1 MRQDAWN
8 GSGGRGVRVTDPDA
22 TADERT
28 YATFIHLTI
37 LLFHFVI
44 PIIPALIMWQIKKAG
59 SPFLDDH
66 GKEAV
71 NFQISLLIYFIVSAV
86 LAAILIGFVLMV
98 GVYVL
103 GIVGM
108 IMAAAAANRG
118 EYFRYPMCIRLI
130 A

>member
-1 MRQDAWN
+1 MRQGSWN

-44 PIIPALIMWQIKKAG
+44 PIIPALIMWQIKKAR

-71 NFQISLLIYFIVSAV
+71 NFQISLLIYFVVSAV
-86 LAAILIGFVLMV
+86 LSAVLIGIPMMI

-108 IMAAAAANRG
+108 IMGAVAANRG
-118 EYFRYPMCIRLI
+118 EYFRYPMCMRLI